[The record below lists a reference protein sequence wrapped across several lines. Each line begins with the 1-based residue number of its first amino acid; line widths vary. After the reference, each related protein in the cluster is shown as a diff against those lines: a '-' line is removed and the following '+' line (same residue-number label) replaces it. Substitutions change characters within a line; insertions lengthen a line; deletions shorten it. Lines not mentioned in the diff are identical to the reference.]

1 MELSGSSSAGP
12 AVGSDGQATTR
23 IPFNRAARAGSE
35 HRYIDTAIEGG
46 HLAAD
51 GPFTAK
57 CGEWMSSRL
66 GSPTLLV
73 HSCTAALE
81 MAAMLAGI
89 GPGDEVIM
97 PSYTFVSTANA
108 LCCEAATPVFIDIRP
123 DTLNLDERRHR
134 GRHHAADEGD
144 SPGSLRGRGL
154 RDGHDSASIAGGAR
168 AGGDRGRGAGPAFL
182 ARRRPLGTS
191 AQFGALSFHET
202 KNVICGEGGA
212 LIVNDPSLME
222 RAEIIREKGTDRS
235 RFFRGQTDKYTWM
248 DVGSSYAMSEIAA
261 AFLYAQLEAADRLTS
276 RRLEI
281 WGEYHEG
288 FRQLE
293 DERHLRRPVVPESC
307 VHNAHMYYLLM
318 SSERERD
325 ELIRYLGDRDIGA
338 VFHYVPLHSSPA
350 GRRFGRAAGSLA
362 VTEDVS
368 ARLVRLP
375 LWPEMT
381 EGDVA
386 RVIAA
391 VCGFVSRQP

>member
-1 MELSGSSSAGP
+1 MRGSSSTDGP
-12 AVGSDGQATTR
+12 AVAGDPTAR

-35 HRYIDTAIEGG
+35 HGNIDIAIKGG

-51 GPFTAK
+51 GPFTTK

-66 GSPTLLV
+66 GSPSLLV

-81 MAAMLAGI
+81 MAAMLAEI

-108 LCCEAATPVFIDIRP
+108 FVVKGATPVFVDVSESALNIDVTAFDGAMSERTKAIVP
-123 DTLNLDERRHR
+123 VHYAGVGCEMDEI
-134 GRHHAADEGD
+134 GEYAAAHDLTVIED
-144 SPGSLRGRGL
+144 AAQGL
-154 RDGHDSASIAGGAR
+154 LSSVGEK
-168 AGGDRGRGAGPAFL
+168 
-182 ARRRPLGTS
+182 PLGTLG
-191 AQFGALSFHET
+191 QLGALSFHET
-202 KNVICGEGGA
+202 KNVTCGEGGA

-248 DVGSSYAMSEIAA
+248 DAGSSYAMSEIAA
-261 AFLYAQLEAADRLTS
+261 AFLYAQFEAADRLTA

-281 WGEYHEG
+281 WDQYHEG
-288 FRQLE
+288 FGQLE
-293 DERHLRRPVVPESC
+293 AEGLLRRPVVPEPC

-318 SSERERD
+318 RSEQERD
-325 ELIRYLGDRDIGA
+325 GLIRYLGDRGIGA

-362 VTEDVS
+362 VTDDVS

-375 LWPEMT
+375 LWPEMAG
-381 EGDVA
+381 EDVA
-386 RVIAA
+386 RVISA
-391 VCGFVSRQP
+391 VRGFASGRT

>member
-1 MELSGSSSAGP
+1 MELSGASSTDPAAVADGSAM
-12 AVGSDGQATTR
+12 R

-35 HRYIDTAIEGG
+35 HRYIDSAIKDG

-51 GPFTAK
+51 GPFTAR

-66 GSPTLLV
+66 GSPALLV

-108 LCCEAATPVFIDIRP
+108 FVVKGATPVFVDVSES
-123 DTLNLDERRHR
+123 TLNIDVDTIDRAVSERTKAIVPVHYAGVACEMDRIR
-134 GRHHAADEGD
+134 EHAAAHELTVIEDAAQ
-144 SPGSLRGRGL
+144 GL
-154 RDGHDSASIAGGAR
+154 LSSVGEQ
-168 AGGDRGRGAGPAFL
+168 
-182 ARRRPLGTS
+182 PLGTL
-191 AQFGALSFHET
+191 GRLGTLSFHET
-202 KNVICGEGGA
+202 KNVTCGEGGA

-248 DVGSSYAMSEIAA
+248 DVGSSYAMSEISA
-261 AFLYAQLEAADRLTS
+261 AFLYAQLEDADRLTS
-276 RRLEI
+276 RRLAI
-281 WGEYHEG
+281 WDRYHEG

-293 DERHLRRPVVPESC
+293 DERLLRRPVVPESC

-318 SSERERD
+318 NSERERD

-350 GRRFGRAAGSLA
+350 GQRFGRVAGSLA
-362 VTEDVS
+362 VTDGVS

-375 LWPEMT
+375 LWPEMADD
-381 EGDVA
+381 DVA

-391 VCGFVSRQP
+391 VCGFASSES

>member
-1 MELSGSSSAGP
+1 MEMKGAGP
-12 AVGSDGQATTR
+12 VDEPVVAGDPATR

-35 HRYIDTAIEGG
+35 HVNIDIAIKGG

-66 GSPTLLV
+66 GSPALLV

-81 MAAMLAGI
+81 MAAMLAEI

-108 LCCEAATPVFIDIRP
+108 FVVKGATPVFVDVSES
-123 DTLNLDERRHR
+123 TLNIDGSTLDGAVSERTKAIVPVHYAGVACEMDEIREFAAA
-134 GRHHAADEGD
+134 HALTVIEDAAQ
-144 SPGSLRGRGL
+144 GL
-154 RDGHDSASIAGGAR
+154 LSSVGE
-168 AGGDRGRGAGPAFL
+168 
-182 ARRRPLGTS
+182 RPLGTLG
-191 AQFGALSFHET
+191 QLGALSFHET
-202 KNVICGEGGA
+202 KNVTCGEGGA

-248 DVGSSYAMSEIAA
+248 DAGSSYAMSEIAA
-261 AFLYAQLEAADRLTS
+261 AFLHAQFEAADRLTA

-281 WGEYHEG
+281 WGQYHEG
-288 FRQLE
+288 FGPLE
-293 DERHLRRPVVPESC
+293 AERLLRRPVVPEPC

-318 SSERERD
+318 RSEQERD
-325 ELIRYLGDRDIGA
+325 GLIRYLGDRGIGA

-350 GRRFGRAAGSLA
+350 GRRFGRVAGSLA
-362 VTEDVS
+362 VTDDVS

-375 LWPEMT
+375 LWPEMADD
-381 EGDVA
+381 DVA

-391 VCGFVSRQP
+391 VRGFASDRP